1 MTAIPAPSAA
11 PPRPAGGLRVTPWT
25 LRLVSVAA
33 LSLFCAVHW
42 AGIVRPGEGGK
53 LVLMFLVAMVAGVVV
68 AAGIEVEARWPR
80 WAMTGGALLVAV
92 FLVLLVA
99 GMPSWYLRPDRWD
112 TLVVDAANGIGTL
125 PSLRMPYR
133 GTNEWVRID
142 LLSGGGIL
150 LLCAAIFAL
159 APRPWTFGAAFTLTV
174 MYVTAIVEHRPD
186 QPYFGGAIFALL
198 LAALLWGERL
208 TGKEAPVAGGL
219 AVAAVLASALLA
231 PHIDSPKPWVDYEA
245 LAESL
250 QGGKTTTFTW
260 NHSYS
265 PLSWPRD
272 GLELARI
279 RARGDLY
286 YKTANL
292 EDFDGR
298 EWVQSRD
305 TPGETE
311 DTEYSWRHRNWTQT
325 IHVDVKGLKSTQF
338 VTAGTTAFVN
348 HSSKK
353 VGEATPG
360 TFRATEKPL
369 RRGDGYDALIY
380 YPTPTEI
387 QMKEAGT
394 DYPYFAPR
402 GLSLRLPGQR
412 GSDGPI
418 DVHVA
423 PWGSDAGSTAQGR
436 FGYQMYDVE
445 AVMASSPY
453 AREWTLARQ
462 LKGASL
468 DPYDFVQKVMA
479 RVQRDARYTETP
491 PPPGDLT
498 PLDAFLFRD
507 HAGYCQHF
515 AGATA
520 LLLRMGGVP
529 ARVVAGF
536 SPGSRDGGEHIVR
549 DLDAHS
555 WVEVY
560 FPGIGWVTFDPT
572 PGDSPARGQQTDT
585 LSIKASTP
593 TAQGKSAT
601 PSDRTSD
608 PTAGGTADVNAQGGG
623 GSGGWYWAGGAALV
637 LALGGWLVAWRR
649 RRRLA
654 ATGDPDVAELRL
666 ALRRSGRAPA
676 NDLTLARV
684 ERLLAGSEGALG
696 YVRALR
702 IARYG
707 SDPTAAPTPAQ
718 RRALRRELA
727 AGLGLGGRVR
737 AFWALPPRMSEL
749 RQALRPRRR
758 RSYN

>member
-1 MTAIPAPSAA
+1 VTAIPAPSAA
-11 PPRPAGGLRVTPWT
+11 RPAGGLKVTPWT
-25 LRLVSVAA
+25 LRLVSVGA
-33 LSLFCAVHW
+33 LGLFCAVQW

-53 LVLMFLVAMVAGVVV
+53 LFLMFLVAMVAGVVV
-68 AAGIEVEARWPR
+68 ATAIEMPRRWVRRATIAGV
-80 WAMTGGALLVAV
+80 LLVA
-92 FLVLLVA
+92 LLAMLSVA

-133 GTNEWVRID
+133 GSNEWVRIV
-142 LLSGGGIL
+142 LLAGGGLL
-150 LLCAAIFAL
+150 LLCSAIFAL
-159 APRPWTFGAAFTLTV
+159 APRPWTFGAAFTLTI

-186 QPYFGGAIFALL
+186 HPYFGGAVFALL

-208 TGKEAPVAGGL
+208 TGKEAPVAAGL
-219 AVAAVLASALLA
+219 AVAAVLASAILA
-231 PHIDSPKPWVDYEA
+231 PHLDSPKPWVDYEA

-265 PLSWPRD
+265 PLDWARD
-272 GLELARI
+272 GQELARVKG
-279 RARGDLY
+279 RGDLY

-298 EWVQSRD
+298 EWVQSKD
-305 TPGETE
+305 TPVESE
-311 DTEYSWRHRNWTQT
+311 DTEYSFRHRGWTQT
-325 IHVDVKGLKSTQF
+325 IHVDIKGLKTTQF
-338 VTAGTTAFVN
+338 LTAGTTAFVN

-353 VGEATPG
+353 VREATPG
-360 TFRATEKPL
+360 TFEASAKPL

-380 YPTPTEI
+380 YPTPSDIE
-387 QMKEAGT
+387 MKAAGT

-402 GLSLRLPGQR
+402 GLSLRLPTQP
-412 GSDGPI
+412 GSGGPI
-418 DVHVA
+418 DVHVT
-423 PWGSDAGSTAQGR
+423 PWGNDAASTAQGR
-436 FGYQMYDVE
+436 FGFQNYDVD

-453 AREWTLARQ
+453 AREWTLAQ
-462 LKGASL
+462 QIKGAST
-468 DPYDFVQKVMA
+468 DPYDYVRQVIA
-479 RVQRDARYTETP
+479 RVQRGARYTETP
-491 PPPGDLT
+491 PPPGKLT

-560 FPGIGWVTFDPT
+560 FPNIGWVTFDPT

-585 LSIKASTP
+585 LSIKAATP
-593 TAQGKSAT
+593 TAQGKTAT

-608 PTAGGTADVNAQGGG
+608 PTAGGSADVAETKGES
-623 GSGGWYWAGGAALV
+623 GSGWYVAGAGALV
-637 LALGGWLVAWRR
+637 LALGGWLLAWRR
-649 RRRLA
+649 RRRLL
-654 ATGDPDVAELRL
+654 ATGDHDVAELQL

-684 ERLLAGSEGALG
+684 ERMLAGSEGALG
-696 YVRALR
+696 YVKALR

-707 SDPTAAPTPAQ
+707 SDPAAAPTPAQ

-727 AGLGLGGRVR
+727 AGLGLGGRIR
-737 AFWALPPRMSEL
+737 ALWALPPRFAEL
-749 RQALRPRRR
+749 REALRPRRR
-758 RSYN
+758 RFYN